1 MKRNI
6 KKSSRRKWVV
16 GGIAFFGSVALLTTG
31 FATWVIGAQQTSSE
45 NNVTVGVDTTQNQ
58 GVVFTMTL
66 SDSALNLS
74 EPKEIEAGAKV
85 IVSTDKPFENNSDM
99 TITISTISIE
109 IGAEALESYN
119 KISLEITSTNNNVKD
134 DTTNTRDGEGP
145 WTYLALATTEIDFKG
160 TSFTRSPE
168 EEETPSDVITYSLKK
183 PMDITFNWG
192 SYYKTNSQTY
202 SPAAYY
208 NSKYD
213 TLDDNMS
220 QSIANINS
228 EFTALANA
236 FKKPLVVTAKLVA

>member
-45 NNVTVGVDTTQNQ
+45 NNVTVGVDTTENQ

-74 EPKEIEAGAKV
+74 EPSAIEPGKKV
-85 IVSTDKPFENNSDM
+85 IVSTDKPFTNKSDM
-99 TITISTISIE
+99 KITISAISIA
-109 IGAEALESYN
+109 IGAEAPESYN
-119 KISLEITSTNNNVKD
+119 KISLEITSANNKVAD
-134 DTTNTRDGEGP
+134 DTTNTRDGEDT
-145 WTYLALATTEIDFKG
+145 WTYLTLGTTEINFKDSG
-160 TSFTRSPE
+160 FTRNPQE
-168 EEETPSDVITYSLKK
+168 DTPSDVVTYTLTS

-192 SYYKTNSQTY
+192 SYFETK

-228 EFTALANA
+228 ELTALATA
-236 FKKPLVVTAKLVA
+236 FGENPLVVTATLVA

>member
-31 FATWVIGAQQTSSE
+31 FATWVVGAQQTSSD
-45 NNVTVGVDTTQNQ
+45 NNVTVGVDTTENK

-66 SDSALNLS
+66 SDSTLNLS
-74 EPKEIEAGAKV
+74 EPAEIKPGNNV
-85 IVSTDKPFENNSDM
+85 IVSTDTPFENTSDM
-99 TITISTISIE
+99 QITISSIIIE
-109 IGAEALESYN
+109 IGAEALSSYN
-119 KISLEITSTNNNVKD
+119 KISLAITSENNAVKA

-145 WTYLALATTEIDFKG
+145 WTYLTLGTTEINFKDSG
-160 TSFTRSPE
+160 FTRNPQE
-168 EEETPSDVITYSLKK
+168 EDTPSDVVTYTLTS

-192 SYYKTNSQTY
+192 SYFETK

-220 QSIANINS
+220 QSIDNINE
-228 EFTALANA
+228 EFIALATA
-236 FKKPLVVTAKLVA
+236 FDDTPLVVTATLIA

>member
-45 NNVTVGVDTTQNQ
+45 NNVTVGVDTTENQ

-74 EPKEIEAGAKV
+74 EPSAIEPGKKV
-85 IVSTDKPFENNSDM
+85 IVSTDKPFTNKSDM
-99 TITISTISIE
+99 KITISKISIG
-109 IGAEALESYN
+109 IGAEALSSYN
-119 KISLEITSTNNNVKD
+119 KISLAITSENNAVKA

-145 WTYLALATTEIDFKG
+145 WTYLTLGTTGTTEINFKDSG
-160 TSFTRSPE
+160 FTRNPQE
-168 EEETPSDVITYSLKK
+168 EDTPSDVVTYTLTS

-192 SYYKTNSQTY
+192 SYFETK
-202 SPAAYY
+202 SPAVYY

-213 TLDDNMS
+213 TLDDNLS

-236 FKKPLVVTAKLVA
+236 FDEEPLVVTATLVA